1 MDKEAGRGD
10 FVCWWHDGSQW
21 SETQDWEN
29 LIFVSVDA
37 EDQVSESYCES
48 IIGVPVFD
56 AG

>member
-29 LIFVSVDA
+29 LILVSVDA
-37 EDQVSESYCES
+37 EDKVSESQCES